1 LIEGAIEVYPTA
13 AGETAA
19 HLPWLWP
26 DAASL
31 VAFTEPLSPITWPI
45 IRRDPAALLLLFG
58 HGSDAGDSPPC
69 PILSRSAACSYG
81 LRTALIQVEKGG
93 GEWID
98 WRRPELLSV
107 YRSALTTAHLAH
119 LVAGLSHRC
128 DPDTAWVGGLLAP
141 LGWFAVG
148 AVDPDAVGLC
158 LGDQRFAADPLG
170 TQQAIWGLDH
180 AEIARRLA
188 RRWMLPDWLRITIG
202 HLGLRVAA
210 AAELGAE
217 PNLFAAVQLAALLAE
232 RDEADLGLTAGI
244 DRAAA
249 LQQLGLSG
257 DQVYALHDFCR
268 ALDLTPE
275 LAVEREDPRLVPALT
290 DRLRGAIEEGRQ
302 RGPINQAL
310 ERDVDRLHALL
321 VEERAAEEERI
332 KAAKLAALAEFAAG
346 ASHEIN
352 NPLAVISGQSQYLL
366 NSEADEE
373 RQQALQSIM
382 RQVQRINA
390 ILTDLMQFAR
400 PGRAARHPLCLRQVV
415 HAVTDELRSLA
426 EERGVELRSEE
437 VELSARALGDAR
449 QLQSALAALVR
460 NGLEAATPDG
470 WVRIRA
476 ERSRADHIDL
486 VVEDSGPGPDPIQ
499 CQHMFDPFYSG
510 RTAGRGRGLG
520 LPTAWRLAREHGGDV
535 RFVGLPDG
543 PTRFVLS
550 LPVIS
555 GGAQPDR
562 LSA

>member
-1 LIEGAIEVYPTA
+1 
-13 AGETAA
+13 
-19 HLPWLWP
+19 
-26 DAASL
+26 
-31 VAFTEPLSPITWPI
+31 
-45 IRRDPAALLLLFG
+45 
-58 HGSDAGDSPPC
+58 
-69 PILSRSAACSYG
+69 
-81 LRTALIQVEKGG
+81 
-93 GEWID
+93 
-98 WRRPELLSV
+98 
-107 YRSALTTAHLAH
+107 
-119 LVAGLSHRC
+119 
-128 DPDTAWVGGLLAP
+128 
-141 LGWFAVG
+141 
-148 AVDPDAVGLC
+148 
-158 LGDQRFAADPLG
+158 
-170 TQQAIWGLDH
+170 
-180 AEIARRLA
+180 
-188 RRWMLPDWLRITIG
+188 
-202 HLGLRVAA
+202 
-210 AAELGAE
+210 
-217 PNLFAAVQLAALLAE
+217 
-232 RDEADLGLTAGI
+232 
-244 DRAAA
+244 
-249 LQQLGLSG
+249 
-257 DQVYALHDFCR
+257 
-268 ALDLTPE
+268 
-275 LAVEREDPRLVPALT
+275 LVPALT

-366 NSEADEE
+366 NSETDEE

-437 VELSARALGDAR
+437 VDLSARVLGDAR

-476 ERSRADHIDL
+476 ERCRADSVDL

-535 RFVGLPDG
+535 RFVALPDG

-550 LPVIS
+550 LPVLS
-555 GGAQPDR
+555 GGTQPER

>member
-1 LIEGAIEVYPTA
+1 VYPTA

-31 VAFTEPLSPITWPI
+31 VAFIEPLSQNTWPL
-45 IRRDPAALLLLFG
+45 IRRDPSALLLLFG
-58 HGSDAGDSPPC
+58 HGSDSGDSPPC
-69 PILSRSAACSYG
+69 PILSRAAACSYG
-81 LRTALIQVEKGG
+81 LRTALIQMERGG
-93 GEWID
+93 GQWID

-119 LVAGLSHRC
+119 IIAELSHRC
-128 DPDTAWVGGLLAP
+128 DPDNAWVGGLLAP

-148 AVDPDAVGLC
+148 AADPEAVGLC
-158 LGDQRFAADPLG
+158 LGDQRFAVDPLG
-170 TQQAIWGLDH
+170 TQQAVWGLDH

-188 RRWMLPDWLRITIG
+188 RRWLLPDWLRIVIG
-202 HLGLRVAA
+202 HLGLRVSA

-217 PNLFAAVQLAALLAE
+217 PNLFAAVQLATLLAE
-232 RDEADLGLTAGI
+232 REEANLGLTTGI
-244 DRAAA
+244 DRAGA
-249 LQQLGLSG
+249 LQQLCLSG
-257 DQVYALHDFCR
+257 DQVCALHDSWR
-268 ALDLTPE
+268 ALDLTAE
-275 LAVEREDPRLVPALT
+275 LALEREDPRLAPALAE
-290 DRLRGAIEEGRQ
+290 RLRGAMEAGRQ

-310 ERDVDRLHALL
+310 ERDVDRLHTLL
-321 VEERAAEEERI
+321 VGERAAEEERT
-332 KAAKLAALAEFAAG
+332 KLAKLAALAEFAAG

-366 NSEADEE
+366 NSETDEE
-373 RQQALQSIM
+373 RQAALESIM
-382 RQVQRINA
+382 RQVQRIHG

-400 PGRAARHPLCLRQVV
+400 PGRTARHPLCLRQVV
-415 HAVTDELRSLA
+415 HAVTDELGTLA
-426 EERGVELRSEE
+426 EERGVDLRSEE
-437 VELSARALGDAR
+437 IETSARVLGDAR
-449 QLQSALAALVR
+449 QLQSAVAALVR

-476 ERSRADHIDL
+476 ERPRPDHVDL

-499 CQHMFDPFYSG
+499 SQHMFDPFYSG

-535 RFVGLPDG
+535 RFVPLPDG

-550 LPVIS
+550 LPVIA
-555 GGAQPDR
+555 GAAQPER